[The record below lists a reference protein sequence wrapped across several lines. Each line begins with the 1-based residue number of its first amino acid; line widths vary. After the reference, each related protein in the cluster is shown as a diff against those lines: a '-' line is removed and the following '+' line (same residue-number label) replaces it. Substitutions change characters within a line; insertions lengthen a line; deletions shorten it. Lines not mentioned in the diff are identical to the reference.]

1 MNQKTPKDDI
11 GEEAMALAVKRRK
24 KMIKGTEDGH
34 AQDTDTML
42 LIM

>member
-24 KMIKGTEDGH
+24 K
-34 AQDTDTML
+34 
-42 LIM
+42 